1 MKKKYLLQPLTL
13 GLAAAMF
20 AIPAYAAEETAAA
33 DGAKPAVTAPVNDEA
48 AIGVIGNDKAEVQKS
63 AAEIKQM
70 KKAAKEKAKLEKAE
84 QKRLAKEEKA
94 KAKAAKKAAK
104 QAEKAAK
111 KAAKEGKAEQAV
123 TDNAVIASADTQA
136 AATGQK
142 ADAPVGTAIAAGE
155 QKNAP
160 ANTNT
165 AAPAEAQNAE
175 VQPAAE
181 NVEAAEEKKAPDLAP
196 YIGKTITKQIITGNT
211 AVPEAEIAAALKT
224 KPGMAFSEAGLSED
238 LSAIYDL
245 GWFYDMHPEFKLV
258 PEGVQVTYHV
268 LENPVF
274 KNLKI
279 EGNTVLPQSS
289 IEKLFDMEQDKIVN
303 LKDVNT
309 RVQKLEEEYRQAG
322 YILARVT
329 DVHMEQ
335 DGTLNITVN
344 EGIVEGFK
352 VKGNVKCKDYVITR
366 EMKLKPG
373 KPFNAKDARRS
384 MQRIY
389 NLGYFE
395 DVNVKLNPG
404 KEPNAVEV
412 EISVVEMNTGT
423 FGIGAGYSDADG
435 FIGMVSIGDKNF
447 RGTGDKINIRWEFGG
462 EDNKNYD
469 FTYTRPWIDDKETS
483 ATINLYD
490 ITNEYADY
498 NTDGDEI
505 ARYDKKRR
513 GQELTF
519 SRKTDNEFISNYITL
534 KNRDDIYKGEA
545 DGYENDK
552 DQYYE
557 DQFHPAD
564 GSQGSSKW
572 EEWYPKT
579 ADERRKENFGVT
591 RSITLGRVFDSRDN
605 IYDPHEGK
613 RIGYSVEWAGLGGDF
628 DFTKFTADYRYY
640 YRAGGES
647 VWALNLGAGYAD
659 GDMPL
664 SQRFS
669 MGGSDTLRG
678 YEDDQFRGNSMLK
691 ATLEY
696 RFPIVKKVQ
705 GVLFTDNGYAWDKR
719 HEDDFDFGLIKNS
732 YGVGLRINSPLG
744 PVKLDYGYGEDGGK
758 FHFSFGG
765 QF

>member
-1 MKKKYLLQPLTL
+1 MKRTLWQPLTV
-13 GLAAAMF
+13 GLAALLLAL
-20 AIPAYAAEETAAA
+20 PAYAEETQAL
-33 DGAKPAVTAPVNDEA
+33 DGAQAPAAQTAPA
-48 AIGVIGNDKAEVQKS
+48 Q
-63 AAEIKQM
+63 
-70 KKAAKEKAKLEKAE
+70 
-84 QKRLAKEEKA
+84 KEE
-94 KAKAAKKAAK
+94 
-104 QAEKAAK
+104 
-111 KAAKEGKAEQAV
+111 
-123 TDNAVIASADTQA
+123 NR
-136 AATGQK
+136 
-142 ADAPVGTAIAAGE
+142 
-155 QKNAP
+155 
-160 ANTNT
+160 
-165 AAPAEAQNAE
+165 
-175 VQPAAE
+175 
-181 NVEAAEEKKAPDLAP
+181 LAP
-196 YIGKTITKQIITGNT
+196 YLGKKITKQIIEGNV
-211 AVPEAEIAAALKT
+211 AISEEEIAAALKT
-224 KPGMAFSEAGLSED
+224 KQGMEFTEEGLSQD

-258 PEGVQVTYHV
+258 PEGVQVIYHV
-268 LENPVF
+268 LENPVY
-274 KNLKI
+274 KDVKVH
-279 EGNTVLPQSS
+279 GNTVIDGKKVDACFDL
-289 IEKLFDMEQDKIVN
+289 EKDKIAN
-303 LKDVNT
+303 LKQINKC
-309 RVQKLEEEYRQAG
+309 VQKLEEEYRSTG

-335 DGTLNITVN
+335 DGTLQVTVN
-344 EGIVEGFK
+344 EGLVEGFK
-352 VKGNVKCKDYVITR
+352 VKGNKKCKDYVITR

-384 MQRIY
+384 MQRVY

-404 KEPNAVEV
+404 REPNSVEV
-412 EISVVEMNTGT
+412 EIDVVEMNTGT
-423 FGIGAGYSDADG
+423 FGIGAGYSNADG
-435 FIGMVSIGDKNF
+435 FVGMISIGDKNF

-469 FTYTRPWIDDKETS
+469 FSYTRPWLDDKETA

-498 NTDGDEI
+498 DINGDEI

-519 SRKTDNEFISNYITL
+519 SRKTHNEFISNYVTL

-545 DGYENDK
+545 DGYEGDK

-557 DQFHPAD
+557 DRFTTESGKYKGWMPD
-564 GSQGSSKW
+564 
-572 EEWYPKT
+572 T
-579 ADERRKENFGVT
+579 AEKRRKENFGVT
-591 RSITLGRVFDSRDN
+591 RSITLGRIFDSRDN
-605 IYDPHEGK
+605 VYDPHEGK
-613 RIGYSVEWAGLGGDF
+613 RMAYSVEWAGGLGGDF
-628 DFTKFTADYRYY
+628 DFTKFTADWRYY
-640 YRAGGES
+640 FRAGGEN

-664 SQRFS
+664 SQRFA

-678 YEDDQFRGNSMLK
+678 YEDDQFRGNSMVK

>member
-1 MKKKYLLQPLTL
+1 MKKTLWQPMAV
-13 GLAAAMF
+13 GLAALLLAM
-20 AIPAYAAEETAAA
+20 PVYAENTQ
-33 DGAKPAVTAPVNDEA
+33 APDEA
-48 AIGVIGNDKAEVQKS
+48 ATP
-63 AAEIKQM
+63 AAQT
-70 KKAAKEKAKLEKAE
+70 APA
-84 QKRLAKEEKA
+84 QKEENK
-94 KAKAAKKAAK
+94 
-104 QAEKAAK
+104 
-111 KAAKEGKAEQAV
+111 
-123 TDNAVIASADTQA
+123 
-136 AATGQK
+136 
-142 ADAPVGTAIAAGE
+142 
-155 QKNAP
+155 
-160 ANTNT
+160 
-165 AAPAEAQNAE
+165 
-175 VQPAAE
+175 
-181 NVEAAEEKKAPDLAP
+181 LAP
-196 YIGKTITKQIITGNT
+196 YLGKKITKQTIAGNV
-211 AVPEAEIAAALKT
+211 AISEEEIAAALKT
-224 KPGMAFSEAGLSED
+224 KQGMEFTEEGLSQD

-258 PEGVQVTYHV
+258 PEGVQIIYHV
-268 LENPVF
+268 LENPVY
-274 KNLKI
+274 KDVKVN
-279 EGNTVLPQSS
+279 GNTVIDGKKVDACFDL
-289 IEKLFDMEQDKIVN
+289 EKDKIAN
-303 LKDVNT
+303 LKQINKC
-309 RVQKLEEEYRQAG
+309 VQKLEEEYRSNG

-335 DGTLNITVN
+335 DGTLQVTVN
-344 EGIVEGFK
+344 EGLVEGFK
-352 VKGNVKCKDYVITR
+352 VKGNKKCKDYVITR

-384 MQRIY
+384 MQRVY

-404 KEPNAVEV
+404 REPNSVEV
-412 EISVVEMNTGT
+412 EIDVVEMNTGT
-423 FGIGAGYSDADG
+423 FGIGAGYSNADG
-435 FIGMVSIGDKNF
+435 FVGMISIGDKNF

-469 FTYTRPWIDDKETS
+469 FSYTRPWLDDKETA

-498 NTDGDEI
+498 DINGDEI

-552 DQYYE
+552 EQYYE
-557 DQFHPAD
+557 DQFYRSD
-564 GSQGSSKW
+564 TDKSSKYENW
-572 EEWYPKT
+572 MPKT
-579 ADERRKENFGVT
+579 AAERRKENFGTT
-591 RSITLGRVFDSRDN
+591 RSITLGRIFDSRDN
-605 IYDPHEGK
+605 VYDPHEGK
-613 RIGYSVEWAGLGGDF
+613 RMAYSVEWAGGLGGDF
-628 DFTKFTADYRYY
+628 DFTKFTADWRYY

-678 YEDDQFRGNSMLK
+678 YEDDQFRGNSMVK

-719 HEDDFDFGLIKNS
+719 HEDEFDFGLIKNS

>member
-1 MKKKYLLQPLTL
+1 MKKTLWQPMAV
-13 GLAAAMF
+13 GLAALLLAM
-20 AIPAYAAEETAAA
+20 PAYAENTQ
-33 DGAKPAVTAPVNDEA
+33 APDEA
-48 AIGVIGNDKAEVQKS
+48 ATP
-63 AAEIKQM
+63 AAQT
-70 KKAAKEKAKLEKAE
+70 APA
-84 QKRLAKEEKA
+84 QKEENK
-94 KAKAAKKAAK
+94 
-104 QAEKAAK
+104 
-111 KAAKEGKAEQAV
+111 
-123 TDNAVIASADTQA
+123 
-136 AATGQK
+136 
-142 ADAPVGTAIAAGE
+142 
-155 QKNAP
+155 
-160 ANTNT
+160 
-165 AAPAEAQNAE
+165 
-175 VQPAAE
+175 
-181 NVEAAEEKKAPDLAP
+181 LAP
-196 YIGKTITKQIITGNT
+196 YLGKKITKQTIAGNV
-211 AVPEAEIAAALKT
+211 AISEEEIAAALKT
-224 KPGMAFSEAGLSED
+224 KQGMEFTEEGLSQD

-258 PEGVQVTYHV
+258 PEGVQIIYHV
-268 LENPVF
+268 LENPVY
-274 KNLKI
+274 KDVKVN
-279 EGNTVLPQSS
+279 GNTVIDGKKVDACFDL
-289 IEKLFDMEQDKIVN
+289 EKDKIAN
-303 LKDVNT
+303 LKQINKC
-309 RVQKLEEEYRQAG
+309 VQKLEEEYRSNG

-335 DGTLNITVN
+335 DGTLQVTVN
-344 EGIVEGFK
+344 EGLVEGFK
-352 VKGNVKCKDYVITR
+352 VKGNKKCKDYVITR

-384 MQRIY
+384 MQRVY

-404 KEPNAVEV
+404 REPNSVEV
-412 EISVVEMNTGT
+412 EIDVVEMNTGT
-423 FGIGAGYSDADG
+423 FGIGAGYSNADG
-435 FIGMVSIGDKNF
+435 FVGMISIGDKNF

-469 FTYTRPWIDDKETS
+469 FSYTRPWLDDKETA

-498 NTDGDEI
+498 DINGDEI

-545 DGYENDK
+545 DGYENDRE
-552 DQYYE
+552 QYYE
-557 DQFHPAD
+557 DQFYISD
-564 GSQGSSKW
+564 TDKSSKYENW
-572 EEWYPKT
+572 MPKT
-579 ADERRKENFGVT
+579 AAERRKENFGTT
-591 RSITLGRVFDSRDN
+591 RSITLGRIFDSRDN
-605 IYDPHEGK
+605 VYDPHEGK
-613 RIGYSVEWAGLGGDF
+613 RMAYSVEWAGGLGGDF
-628 DFTKFTADYRYY
+628 DFTKFTADWRYY

-678 YEDDQFRGNSMLK
+678 YEDDQFRGNSMVK

-719 HEDDFDFGLIKNS
+719 HEDEFDFGLIKNS

>member
-1 MKKKYLLQPLTL
+1 MKRTLWQPLTV
-13 GLAAAMF
+13 GLAALLLAL
-20 AIPAYAAEETAAA
+20 PAYAEETQAL
-33 DGAKPAVTAPVNDEA
+33 DGAQAPAAQTAPA
-48 AIGVIGNDKAEVQKS
+48 Q
-63 AAEIKQM
+63 
-70 KKAAKEKAKLEKAE
+70 
-84 QKRLAKEEKA
+84 KEE
-94 KAKAAKKAAK
+94 
-104 QAEKAAK
+104 
-111 KAAKEGKAEQAV
+111 
-123 TDNAVIASADTQA
+123 NR
-136 AATGQK
+136 
-142 ADAPVGTAIAAGE
+142 
-155 QKNAP
+155 
-160 ANTNT
+160 
-165 AAPAEAQNAE
+165 
-175 VQPAAE
+175 
-181 NVEAAEEKKAPDLAP
+181 LAP
-196 YIGKTITKQIITGNT
+196 YLGKKITKQIIEGNV
-211 AVPEAEIAAALKT
+211 AISEEEIAAALKT
-224 KPGMAFSEAGLSED
+224 KQGMEFTEEGLSQD

-258 PEGVQVTYHV
+258 PEGVQVIYHV
-268 LENPVF
+268 LENPVY
-274 KNLKI
+274 KDVKVH
-279 EGNTVLPQSS
+279 GNTVIDGKKVDACFDL
-289 IEKLFDMEQDKIVN
+289 EKDKIAN
-303 LKDVNT
+303 LKQINKC
-309 RVQKLEEEYRQAG
+309 VQKLEEEYRSTG

-335 DGTLNITVN
+335 DGTLQLTVN
-344 EGIVEGFK
+344 EGLVEGFK
-352 VKGNVKCKDYVITR
+352 VKGNKKCKDYVITR

-384 MQRIY
+384 MQRVY

-404 KEPNAVEV
+404 REPNSVEV
-412 EISVVEMNTGT
+412 EIDVVEMNTGT
-423 FGIGAGYSDADG
+423 FGIGAGYSNADG
-435 FIGMVSIGDKNF
+435 FVGMISIGDKNF

-469 FTYTRPWIDDKETS
+469 FSYTRPWLDDKETT

-498 NTDGDEI
+498 DINGDEI

-519 SRKTDNEFISNYITL
+519 SRKTHNEFISNYVTL

-545 DGYENDK
+545 DGYEGDR

-557 DQFHPAD
+557 DRFTTESD
-564 GSQGSSKW
+564 K
-572 EEWYPKT
+572 YKT
-579 ADERRKENFGVT
+579 WMPDTAEKRRKENFGVT
-591 RSITLGRVFDSRDN
+591 RSITLGRIFDSRDN
-605 IYDPHEGK
+605 VYDPHEGK
-613 RIGYSVEWAGLGGDF
+613 RMAYSVEWAGGLGGDF
-628 DFTKFTADYRYY
+628 DFTKFTADWRYY
-640 YRAGGES
+640 FRAGGEN

-664 SQRFS
+664 SQRFA

-678 YEDDQFRGNSMLK
+678 YEDDQFRGNSMVK

-719 HEDDFDFGLIKNS
+719 HEDEFDFGLIKNS

>member
-1 MKKKYLLQPLTL
+1 MIKKNLWQPLTV
-13 GLAAAMF
+13 GLAAVLLAM
-20 AIPAYAAEETAAA
+20 PAYAAEPQASAGDAVVAQTAQ
-33 DGAKPAVTAPVNDEA
+33 G
-48 AIGVIGNDKAEVQKS
+48 Q
-63 AAEIKQM
+63 
-70 KKAAKEKAKLEKAE
+70 
-84 QKRLAKEEKA
+84 KEE
-94 KAKAAKKAAK
+94 
-104 QAEKAAK
+104 
-111 KAAKEGKAEQAV
+111 
-123 TDNAVIASADTQA
+123 NR
-136 AATGQK
+136 
-142 ADAPVGTAIAAGE
+142 
-155 QKNAP
+155 
-160 ANTNT
+160 
-165 AAPAEAQNAE
+165 
-175 VQPAAE
+175 
-181 NVEAAEEKKAPDLAP
+181 LAP
-196 YIGKTITKQIITGNT
+196 YLGKTITKQIIEGCVN
-211 AVPEAEIAAALKT
+211 VPETAIRSALKT
-224 KPGMAFSEAGLSED
+224 KPGMEFTESGLNDD
-238 LSAIYDL
+238 LSSIYET
-245 GWFYDMHPEFKLV
+245 GWFYDLRPEFKLV
-258 PEGVQVTYHV
+258 PEGVQVIYHV
-268 LENPVF
+268 LENPVY
-274 KNLKI
+274 KQTKVN
-279 EGNTVLPQSS
+279 GNTV
-289 IEKLFDMEQDKIVN
+289 IDGKKVDACFDLEAGQIAN
-303 LKDVNT
+303 LKQINKC
-309 RVQKLEEEYRQAG
+309 VQKLEEEYRSNG

-335 DGTLNITVN
+335 DGTLMVSVN

-352 VKGNVKCKDYVITR
+352 VKGNSKCKDYVITR
-366 EMKLKPG
+366 EMKLKAG
-373 KPFNAKDARRS
+373 KPFNAKEARRS
-384 MQRIY
+384 MQRVY

-395 DVNVKLNPG
+395 DVNIKLNPG
-404 KEPNAVEV
+404 REPNSVEV

-423 FGIGAGYSDADG
+423 FGIGAGYSNADG
-435 FIGMVSIGDKNF
+435 FVGMVSIGDKNF

-469 FTYTRPWIDDKETS
+469 FSYTRPWLDDKETA
-483 ATINLYD
+483 ATLNLYD

-498 NTDGDEI
+498 NIDGDEI

-519 SRKTDNEFISNYITL
+519 SRKTNNEFVSNYITL

-545 DGYENDK
+545 DGYEGDT

-557 DQFHPAD
+557 DQFTT
-564 GSQGSSKW
+564 GSHKYESW
-572 EEWYPKT
+572 MPKT
-579 ADERRKENFGVT
+579 AAERRKENFGVT
-591 RSITLGRVFDSRDN
+591 RSITFGRVFDSRDN

-613 RIGYSVEWAGLGGDF
+613 RIGYSLEWAGGLGGDF

-664 SQRFS
+664 SQRFT

-678 YEDDQFRGNSMLK
+678 YEDDQFRGNSMVK

-705 GVLFTDNGYAWDKR
+705 GVFFTDNGYAWDKR
-719 HEDDFDFGLIKNS
+719 HEDEFDFGLIKNS

>member
-1 MKKKYLLQPLTL
+1 MKKTLWQPMAV
-13 GLAAAMF
+13 GLAALLLAM
-20 AIPAYAAEETAAA
+20 PVYAENTQ
-33 DGAKPAVTAPVNDEA
+33 APDEA
-48 AIGVIGNDKAEVQKS
+48 ATP
-63 AAEIKQM
+63 AAQT
-70 KKAAKEKAKLEKAE
+70 APA
-84 QKRLAKEEKA
+84 QKEENK
-94 KAKAAKKAAK
+94 
-104 QAEKAAK
+104 
-111 KAAKEGKAEQAV
+111 
-123 TDNAVIASADTQA
+123 
-136 AATGQK
+136 
-142 ADAPVGTAIAAGE
+142 
-155 QKNAP
+155 
-160 ANTNT
+160 
-165 AAPAEAQNAE
+165 
-175 VQPAAE
+175 
-181 NVEAAEEKKAPDLAP
+181 LAP
-196 YIGKTITKQIITGNT
+196 YLGKKITKQTIAGNV
-211 AVPEAEIAAALKT
+211 AISEEEIAAALKT
-224 KPGMAFSEAGLSED
+224 KQGMEFTEEGLSQD

-258 PEGVQVTYHV
+258 PEGVQIIYHV
-268 LENPVF
+268 LENPVY
-274 KNLKI
+274 KDVKVN
-279 EGNTVLPQSS
+279 GNTVIDGKKVDACFDL
-289 IEKLFDMEQDKIVN
+289 EKDKIAN
-303 LKDVNT
+303 LKQINKC
-309 RVQKLEEEYRQAG
+309 VQKLEEEYRSNG

-335 DGTLNITVN
+335 DGTLQVTVN
-344 EGIVEGFK
+344 EGLVEGFK
-352 VKGNVKCKDYVITR
+352 VKGNKKCKDYVITR

-384 MQRIY
+384 MQRVY

-404 KEPNAVEV
+404 REPNSVEV
-412 EISVVEMNTGT
+412 EIDVVEMNTGT
-423 FGIGAGYSDADG
+423 FGIGAGYSNADG
-435 FIGMVSIGDKNF
+435 FVGMISIGDKNF

-469 FTYTRPWIDDKETS
+469 FSYTRPWLDDKETA

-498 NTDGDEI
+498 DINGDEI

-545 DGYENDK
+545 DGYENDRE
-552 DQYYE
+552 QYYE
-557 DQFHPAD
+557 DQFYISD
-564 GSQGSSKW
+564 TDKSSKYENW
-572 EEWYPKT
+572 MPKT
-579 ADERRKENFGVT
+579 AAERRKENFGTT
-591 RSITLGRVFDSRDN
+591 RSITLGRIFDSRDN
-605 IYDPHEGK
+605 VYDPHEGK
-613 RIGYSVEWAGLGGDF
+613 RMAYSVEWAGGLGGDF
-628 DFTKFTADYRYY
+628 DFTKFTADWRYY

-678 YEDDQFRGNSMLK
+678 YEDDQFRGNSMVK

-719 HEDDFDFGLIKNS
+719 HEDEFDFGLVKNS